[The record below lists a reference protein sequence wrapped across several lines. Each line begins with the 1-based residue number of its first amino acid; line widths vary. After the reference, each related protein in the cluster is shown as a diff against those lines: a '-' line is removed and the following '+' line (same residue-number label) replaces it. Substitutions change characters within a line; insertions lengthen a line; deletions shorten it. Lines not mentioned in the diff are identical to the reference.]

1 MMTHKELTKLV
12 HGKTCKME
20 RKIGNNT
27 YARILQ
33 NGSIAVKLYSTDVVT
48 IHADN
53 SATLRNGGHKTMTT
67 KNRINKYSP
76 VEVFQ
81 KNKEWFTSHG
91 TPFYEG
97 MRVYA

>member
-20 RKIGNNT
+20 RKIANNT
-27 YARILQ
+27 YAKILQ
-33 NGSIAVKLYSTDVVT
+33 SGSISVRLYSTDVVT
-48 IHADN
+48 IHSDN
-53 SATLRNGGHKTMTT
+53 SATLRSGGHKTATT

-76 VEVFQ
+76 VGVFQ
-81 KNKEWFTSHG
+81 KNKKWFTSHG
-91 TPFYEG
+91 TPFQEG